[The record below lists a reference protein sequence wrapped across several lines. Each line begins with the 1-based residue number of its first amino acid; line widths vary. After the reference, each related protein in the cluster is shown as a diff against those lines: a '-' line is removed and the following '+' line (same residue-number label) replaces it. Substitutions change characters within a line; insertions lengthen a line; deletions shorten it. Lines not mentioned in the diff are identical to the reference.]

1 MNGWQS
7 KFISGYVDIILKTP
21 VKILI
26 VITSFT
32 NLGISIYGATQLEA
46 NFDPFMFNANYEVAK
61 MKINIEKYFPSVSP
75 SVTRGNFLLK
85 FLKGHINRFL
95 QDKYDQDL
103 NTIQHQIEKQKIE
116 HDLIN
121 QKLIIQMTS
130 GCFTFVRA
138 GVWVPVGISV

>member
-7 KFISGYVDIILKTP
+7 KFISSYVDIILKTP

-61 MKINIEKYFPSVSP
+61 MKIKIEKYFPSASP
-75 SVTRGNFLLK
+75 SVTRGNFLLI
-85 FLKGHINRFL
+85 FLKGHKNRFL
-95 QDKYDQDL
+95 QDKYE
-103 NTIQHQIEKQKIE
+103 TK
-116 HDLIN
+116 
-121 QKLIIQMTS
+121 KLTKHILYPHFS
-130 GCFTFVRA
+130 KLVYDKRHK
-138 GVWVPVGISV
+138 PSK